1 MEGKIGRSPFLDSVR
16 DAIRVKH
23 YSYRTE
29 QTYVQWVKRFILFS
43 GKRHPSEMGEAEIA
57 AFLTDLAVERRVSP
71 GTQNQALNA
80 LVFLYKHV
88 LRRPLGDIVGAVRA
102 KRRQRLPVVLTPSE
116 VGALLDHLEGVYWL
130 TGCLLYGS
138 GLRLRES
145 VGLRARYGGTTFM
158 PPLSRKRLSMPCGER
173 GLRSRRHVTP
183 CVTPSRHIFSSA
195 EWISAPSKSS
205 SGTAMSRRRKSIRT
219 SSSGVGSV

>member
-88 LRRPLGDIVGAVRA
+88 LRRPLGDIVGAV
-102 KRRQRLPVVLTPSE
+102 
-116 VGALLDHLEGVYWL
+116 
-130 TGCLLYGS
+130 
-138 GLRLRES
+138 
-145 VGLRARYGGTTFM
+145 
-158 PPLSRKRLSMPCGER
+158 
-173 GLRSRRHVTP
+173 
-183 CVTPSRHIFSSA
+183 
-195 EWISAPSKSS
+195 
-205 SGTAMSRRRKSIRT
+205 
-219 SSSGVGSV
+219 